1 MPARCAGMAEDPKRP
16 GDEPGPTQTGEVPCP
31 ACGGSGR
38 QGAADCRDC
47 QGTGLVRQI
56 VGDA

>member
-1 MPARCAGMAEDPKRP
+1 MGGDRGTEKAP
-16 GDEPGPTQTGEVPCP
+16 GDESAPGSPQTGEVTCP

-38 QGAADCRDC
+38 ASGAACTNC
-47 QGTGLVRQI
+47 GGTGLVVQI

>member
-1 MPARCAGMAEDPKRP
+1 MPEDPKRP
-16 GDEPGPTQTGEVPCP
+16 GDEPAGKQTGEVTCP
-31 ACGGSGR
+31 LCGGSGR
-38 QGAADCRDC
+38 KGDSACPEC